1 MGQYDAKLMKIYDKR
16 TTLPHLLYQKR
27 TEKRRY
33 AISRPQVID
42 TIQYHVGTHVHYHSD
57 ARKDIHQARSSPS
70 RRAQKQFWNHPL
82 LSILIQY
89 SFNTVQSFSISAL
102 FPQNPC
108 IIQTNALS
116 LQHQNPPS
124 LSTMLKWAGRF
135 FICIWQKEYH
145 LANIIQ
151 KNRILSLFSNQG
163 DCR

>member
-27 TEKRRY
+27 TEKRRH
-33 AISRPQVID
+33 AISHPQAIG
-42 TIQYHVGTHVHYHSD
+42 IIRYHIGTHIHYHSG

-70 RRAQKQFWNHPL
+70 RRAQKQFWNRPF

-102 FPQNPC
+102 FPSKPLH
-108 IIQTNALS
+108 IQMNALP

-135 FICIWQKEYH
+135 FIYDT
-145 LANIIQ
+145 
-151 KNRILSLFSNQG
+151 SNSFQ
-163 DCR
+163 